1 MNAQKSS
8 DPSNL
13 TNHFLMAMPSMADPD
28 FDGTL
33 ILVAEH
39 SAEGAMGVV
48 INRPMQFDLGSL
60 FEQIDLKAP
69 SSAFARQSVF
79 FGGPVQSDRGF
90 VLHRPKGEWHATVSI
105 SADLSLT
112 SSRDILE
119 SMADHA
125 GPEQVLVSLGYSGWG
140 PGQLESELQQNAWLS
155 VKADSTLVFDTPSE
169 QRLTQA
175 YSLLGVD
182 PTLMHGAAGHA

>member
-1 MNAQKSS
+1 MFS
-8 DPSNL
+8 DPPNL
-13 TNHFLMAMPSMADPD
+13 TNHFLMAMPSMADPT

-33 ILVAEH
+33 ILLAEH
-39 SAEGAMGVV
+39 SSDGALGVV

-69 SSAFARQSVF
+69 SSTFAGQSVF

-90 VLHRPKGEWHATVSI
+90 VLHRPKGDWHATVSI
-105 SADLSLT
+105 SADLALT

-119 SMADHA
+119 SMAEHS

-140 PGQLESELQQNAWLS
+140 PGQLETELQQNAWLS
-155 VKADSTLVFDTPSE
+155 VKAESSLVFDTPSE
-169 QRLTQA
+169 QRLTEA